1 MAHTTGSHV
10 LGTGFDASVRPHWLR
25 TGYKHFPYAAQQ
37 SGRWWVL
44 RLNPGFPEHDLYTL
58 FVDGSATV
66 DITGDPGISSAL
78 AASVAALKPAGPA
91 SAEPH
96 LDAQTA
102 TAVVQAVADYVDYGS
117 EHGDPCLFCSD
128 DHDPMTRA

>member
-10 LGTGFDASVRPHWLR
+10 VGTGFDASVRPDWLR

-44 RLNPGFPEHDLYTL
+44 RLNLGFPEHDLYTL
-58 FVDGSATV
+58 FVDGSAVADMTA
-66 DITGDPGISSAL
+66 DAGNPSPLLD
-78 AASVAALKPAGPA
+78 SVAALKFADPTA
-91 SAEPH
+91 AESY
-96 LDAQTA
+96 LDADTA
-102 TAVVQAVADYVDYGS
+102 TAVVQAVADYVNYGS